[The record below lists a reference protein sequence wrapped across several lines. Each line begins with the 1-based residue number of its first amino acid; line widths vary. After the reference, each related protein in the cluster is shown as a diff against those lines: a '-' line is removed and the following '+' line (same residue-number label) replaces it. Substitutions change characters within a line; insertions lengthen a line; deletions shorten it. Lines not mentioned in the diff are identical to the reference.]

1 MANANTRYNFLV
13 IFFVAL
19 GSFTYGFN
27 SAISGSVLGLSS
39 FLNYFQL
46 STTGPNATKG
56 NHLIGANNGLFAGGG
71 IIGCLLVPWL
81 LDAAGRRAA
90 IQITAL
96 LCVASAILQAGSVHI
111 GMLLVGRFLNGIGVG
126 MIDVAVPIYQSE
138 ISPAK
143 VRGRM
148 VGSHGFLV
156 VVGYALAGWAGYGCF
171 FITKEALQWR
181 LCLAFQIVAPM
192 LLLAGSPWMPESPRW
207 LCKMGRTEAA
217 RQVLENLH
225 PDGQHEGNSFAEN
238 ELQQICTQLEIE
250 THGATSTGWRHA
262 FSQKSFRKRLLYGFF
277 VQCIAQSTGVL
288 VVNNYQILLYDG
300 LGLRGSISLLL
311 YACYNSLAA
320 FMNFVNSL
328 ILDRW
333 GRIRIMVIGLI
344 GCSLSLSGFTAMV
357 AEFVG
362 TNNKVGNGL
371 GVFFL
376 YLFVF
381 FYGGSMDA
389 SSYVYCAEIFPTS
402 IRAHGVGLSVSGL
415 FIMTLIY
422 TQTAPTAFENVG
434 WKYYLI
440 FIILPWI
447 GAFIM
452 GKYFPETAGLSLEEI
467 AVLFGDEAAPNVA
480 RTGDSKTSAGHEV
493 FNDTHS
499 SLTTKARDTDTEHA
513 EMVGL

>member
-1 MANANTRYNFLV
+1 MSDTSTRYNFLI

-39 FLNYFQL
+39 FLSYFDL
-46 STTGPNATKG
+46 VTSGPGANKS
-56 NHLIGANNGLFAGGG
+56 NQIIGANNSLFAGGG
-71 IIGCLLVPWL
+71 VIGCILVPWL
-81 LDAAGRRAA
+81 LDRCGRRLA
-90 IQITAL
+90 IQITCAVCL
-96 LCVASAILQAGSVHI
+96 VSAILQAASVHV
-111 GMLLVGRFLNGIGVG
+111 GMILVGRFINGIGVG

-156 VVGYALAGWAGYGCF
+156 VVGYAMAGWVGYGCF
-171 FITKEALQWR
+171 FITKDALQWR
-181 LCLAFQIVAPM
+181 LCLAFQIIAP
-192 LLLAGSPWMPESPRW
+192 LLLLTGSPWMPESPRW
-207 LCKMGRTEAA
+207 LCKVDRVSEA
-217 RQVLENLH
+217 QK
-225 PDGQHEGNSFAEN
+225 
-238 ELQQICTQLEIE
+238 LEIE
-250 THGATSTGWRHA
+250 RLENAATGWTEA
-262 FSQKSFRKRLLYGFF
+262 FSRAAYRKRLLYGFF

-300 LGLRGSISLLL
+300 LGLRGSIALML

-320 FMNFVNSL
+320 FMNWVNSL
-328 ILDRW
+328 ILDRF
-333 GRIRIMVIGLI
+333 GRIRIMVVGLI
-344 GCSLSLSGFTAMV
+344 GCSLSLCGFTAMV

-362 TNNKVGNGL
+362 TTNQIGNGF

-381 FYGGSMDA
+381 FYGGTMDA

-402 IRAHGVGLSVSGL
+402 IRAQGVGFSVSGL

-434 WKYYLI
+434 WKYYLV
-440 FIILPWI
+440 FNIIPWI
-447 GAFIM
+447 GAFVM
-452 GKYFPETAGLSLEEI
+452 QRYFPETSGLSLEDI
-467 AVLFGDEAAPNVA
+467 AVLFGDEPAVNENNDPTNKSSEGSTMQERIEKGETGNKNVYSEH
-480 RTGDSKTSAGHEV
+480 TEV
-493 FNDTHS
+493 
-499 SLTTKARDTDTEHA
+499 A
-513 EMVGL
+513 

>member
-1 MANANTRYNFLV
+1 MSGTSTRYNFLI

-19 GSFTYGFN
+19 GSFMYGFN

-39 FLNYFQL
+39 FLNYFDL
-46 STTGPNATKG
+46 DTSGPGASKSNQI
-56 NHLIGANNGLFAGGG
+56 IGANNALFAGGG
-71 IIGCLLVPWL
+71 IIGCGLVPWL
-81 LDAAGRRAA
+81 LDRCGRGLA
-90 IQITAL
+90 IQITCAICL
-96 LCVASAILQAGSVHI
+96 LSAVLQAASVHV
-111 GMLLVGRFLNGIGVG
+111 GMLLVGRFINGIGVG

-148 VGSHGFLV
+148 VGSHDFLV
-156 VVGYALAGWAGYGCF
+156 VVGYAMAGWVGYGCF
-171 FITKEALQWR
+171 FITKDALQWR
-181 LCLAFQIVAPM
+181 LCLAFQIIAPL

-207 LCKMGRTEAA
+207 LCKVDRVSEA
-217 RQVLENLH
+217 QNVLEKLH
-225 PDGQHEGNSFAEN
+225 PISENHPEGHSFAEN
-238 ELQQICTQLEIE
+238 ELHQIRNQLEIE
-250 THGATSTGWRHA
+250 RLDNAATGWAEA
-262 FSQKSFRKRLLYGFF
+262 FSRPSYRKRLLYGFF

-300 LGLRGSISLLL
+300 LGLRGSIALML

-320 FMNFVNSL
+320 FMNWVNSL
-328 ILDRW
+328 ILDRF
-333 GRIRIMVIGLI
+333 GRIRIMVVGLI
-344 GCSLSLSGFTAMV
+344 GCSLSLCGFTAMV
-357 AEFVG
+357 TEFVG
-362 TNNKVGNGL
+362 TTNKIGNGF

-381 FYGGSMDA
+381 FYGGTMDA

-402 IRAHGVGLSVSGL
+402 IRAQGVGFSVAGL

-434 WKYYLI
+434 WKYYLV

-452 GKYFPETAGLSLEEI
+452 QRYFPETAGLSLEDI
-467 AVLFGDEAAPNVA
+467 AVLFGDEAAVNENNEPANKSSEGSTIQEGA
-480 RTGDSKTSAGHEV
+480 EKGDSRQKNIYSEHTEV
-493 FNDTHS
+493 
-499 SLTTKARDTDTEHA
+499 A
-513 EMVGL
+513 

>member
-1 MANANTRYNFLV
+1 MSDTSTRYNFLI

-27 SAISGSVLGLSS
+27 SAISGSVIGLSS
-39 FLNYFQL
+39 FLNYFDL
-46 STTGPNATKG
+46 VTSGPGASKSNQI
-56 NHLIGANNGLFAGGG
+56 IGANNALFAGGG
-71 IIGCLLVPWL
+71 VIGCGLVPWL
-81 LDAAGRRAA
+81 LDRCGRRLA
-90 IQITAL
+90 IQITCAICL
-96 LCVASAILQAGSVHI
+96 ISAVLQAASVHI
-111 GMLLVGRFLNGIGVG
+111 GMLLVGRFINGIGVG

-156 VVGYALAGWAGYGCF
+156 VVGYAMAGWVGYGCF
-171 FITKEALQWR
+171 FITKDALQWR
-181 LCLAFQIVAPM
+181 LCLAFQIIGPL

-207 LCKMGRTEAA
+207 LCKVDRVSEA
-217 RQVLENLH
+217 QKVLEKLH
-225 PDGQHEGNSFAEN
+225 PSSENHPEGHSFAEN
-238 ELQQICTQLEIE
+238 ELHQIRNQLEIE
-250 THGATSTGWRHA
+250 RLENAATGWTEA
-262 FSQKSFRKRLLYGFF
+262 FSRASYRKRLLYGFF

-300 LGLRGSISLLL
+300 LGLRGSIALML

-320 FMNFVNSL
+320 FMNWVNSL
-328 ILDRW
+328 ILDRF
-333 GRIRIMVIGLI
+333 GRIRIMVVGLI
-344 GCSLSLSGFTAMV
+344 GCSLSLCGFTAMV

-362 TNNKVGNGL
+362 TTNKIGNGF

-381 FYGGSMDA
+381 FYGGTMDA
-389 SSYVYCAEIFPTS
+389 SSYVYCAEIFPTA
-402 IRAHGVGLSVSGL
+402 IRAQGVGFSVAGL

-434 WKYYLI
+434 WKYYLV

-447 GAFIM
+447 GAFVM
-452 GKYFPETAGLSLEEI
+452 QRYFPETAGLSLEDI
-467 AVLFGDEAAPNVA
+467 AVLFGDEAAVNENNEPTNKSSEGSTMQEGVEKRETRHENVYSEH
-480 RTGDSKTSAGHEV
+480 TEV
-493 FNDTHS
+493 
-499 SLTTKARDTDTEHA
+499 A
-513 EMVGL
+513 